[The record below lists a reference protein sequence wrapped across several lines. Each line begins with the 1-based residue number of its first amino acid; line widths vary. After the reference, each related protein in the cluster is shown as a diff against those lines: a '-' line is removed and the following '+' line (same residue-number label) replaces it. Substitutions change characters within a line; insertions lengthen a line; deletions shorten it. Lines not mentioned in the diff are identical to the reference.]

1 MKRLFLTAILV
12 LLALPPTATALDLAT
27 RSVGPARTWTASDL
41 ARFSAECV
49 HVKFV
54 EGSNVTLRDGRFT
67 GAPGVDL
74 GPVVAAL
81 DRADLL
87 AIGPTFSVDRTTAEG
102 WKARGE
108 ARSGRPGPD
117 LSLWFTL
124 RVGGGPAA
132 AAALINDLNAAAA
145 VEIAHPEAIPELAVA
160 SAPGSP
166 LAAPPLAAPPLAG
179 AALVPLTPDFSLQQG
194 YLHNP
199 PIGLNAPAAWAYP
212 GGDGAGGKFID
223 VELCWTEDHEDFPF
237 ARLFHVGGGSQ
248 NPTYETHGTAVL
260 GEVIGQHNG
269 YGVNGFAPGIDG
281 YGVVAVTLAEWPT
294 VPHYFQE
301 AVDHLAAGDVWLI
314 ELQMYPPGRQATP
327 MEYLQVNYDVI
338 WTGVWARDV
347 ICIEAGANG
356 SQNLDDPSWGG
367 IFNRSVRD
375 SGAIMVAAG
384 TPSGLVAES
393 FTNYGSRMD
402 VHAWGSSI
410 VTTGYG
416 DLYNGGTL
424 QTRYAAGFNGTSGA
438 SPMVA
443 GSALCLEGIAR
454 AAFGSPLTPVQIRS
468 ALRDTGTPQQGTR
481 LIGPRPNLGAAAA
494 RILETASA
502 PEGSAPTVTGPG
514 AIALAPNPFTA
525 TVGLAFTP
533 PAAGDAR
540 VLVFDVSGR
549 AVRALAPAGIGGG
562 RQEVVWDGRDAR
574 GAALGRGVYFLV
586 IEAPGLRRTIKVQK
600 AR

>member
-1 MKRLFLTAILV
+1 MKRLFLTAILA
-12 LLALPPTATALDLAT
+12 LLALPPAATALDLAT
-27 RSVGPARTWTASDL
+27 RSVGPARTWIASDL
-41 ARFSAECV
+41 AGFSADCV

-54 EGSNVTLRDGRFT
+54 EGSDVTLRDGRLA

-74 GPVVAAL
+74 APVAAAL
-81 DRADLL
+81 ARVDVRSIAPTFAVDRARARD
-87 AIGPTFSVDRTTAEG
+87 

-108 ARSGRPGPD
+108 AQSGRPGPD

-124 RVGGGPAA
+124 RIAGGPAA
-132 AAALINDLNAAAA
+132 VAALVNDLNAAVA
-145 VEIAHPEAIPELAVA
+145 VEIAHPEAIPELAVV
-160 SAPGSP
+160 SVPGVEP
-166 LAAPPLAAPPLAG
+166 ARAAAE
-179 AALVPLTPDFSLQQG
+179 PLTPDFSLQQG
-194 YLHNP
+194 YLYNP
-199 PIGLNAPAAWAYP
+199 PVGLNAPAAWAYA
-212 GGDGAGGKFID
+212 GGNGAGGKFID

-237 ARLFHVGGGSQ
+237 ARLFYVGGATQ
-248 NPTYETHGTAVL
+248 DPTYETHGTAVL
-260 GEVIGQHNG
+260 GEVVGQRNG
-269 YGVNGFAPGIDG
+269 YGVNGFAFGIDG
-281 YGVVAVTLAEWPT
+281 YGVVAVTVAEWPT

-367 IFNRSVRD
+367 IFNRSIRD

-424 QTRYAAGFNGTSGA
+424 QTRYTGSFNGTSGA

-494 RILETASA
+494 RILETAA
-502 PEGSAPTVTGPG
+502 VPEANVAAIAGPG
-514 AIALAPNPFTA
+514 AIALAPNPFTTA
-525 TVGLAFTP
+525 VRLAFTP
-533 PAAGDAR
+533 PAGAEAR
-540 VLVFDVSGR
+540 VLVYDVAGR
-549 AVRALAPAGIGGG
+549 MVRALAPTGIGGAQ
-562 RQEVVWDGRDAR
+562 QELVWDGRDAR
-574 GAALGRGVYFLV
+574 GAELGRGVYFLA
-586 IEAPGLRRTIKVQK
+586 IEAPGLERTIKVQK